1 MNDAASTAVEDPVTL
16 TPTPTAATPPEGWEA
31 RLAALWTSL
40 PNQDDEAFRT
50 AVQRLVAELSDGDPI
65 GLFELAC
72 AQDSTGH
79 SDRAVPLYRS
89 ALGAGLDGL
98 RRRRATIQLASSLR
112 NIGKAK
118 EAAALLTR
126 EAQQLDD
133 ELSDAVA
140 AFRALALSDL
150 GLDRE
155 ALRHALV
162 ALSHHLPRYNASL
175 ARYADALVDVERDE
189 PIKGNTRS

>member
-1 MNDAASTAVEDPVTL
+1 ML
-16 TPTPTAATPPEGWEA
+16 KATPPGSAPPEAWEA
-31 RLAALWTSL
+31 RLAALWASL
-40 PNQDDEAFRT
+40 PEQDDEHFHA
-50 AVQRLVAELSDGDPI
+50 AVQRLVAELPDGDPI
-65 GLFELAC
+65 GLFEFGC

-89 ALGAGLDGL
+89 ALAAGLAGL

-112 NIGKAK
+112 NVGKAE
-118 EAAALLTR
+118 EAAALLAR
-126 EAQQLDD
+126 EALHPDD

-162 ALSHHLPRYNASL
+162 ALSRHLPRYNASL
-175 ARYADALVDVERDE
+175 ARYADALVDAERDD
-189 PIKGNTRS
+189 